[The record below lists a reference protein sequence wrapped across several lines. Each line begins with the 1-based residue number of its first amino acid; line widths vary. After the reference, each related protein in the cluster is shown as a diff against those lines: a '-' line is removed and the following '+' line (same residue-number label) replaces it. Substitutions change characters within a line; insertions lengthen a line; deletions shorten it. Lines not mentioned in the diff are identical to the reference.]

1 MKLIKTLAC
10 FLLAVPLMATAGSY
24 SMKKENIVDVAVG
37 NDNFSTLVTALKAA
51 DLVGALQGDGPF
63 TVFAPTNEA
72 FSKLPQETLNELLK
86 PENKKDLQAVLTYH
100 VVAGKVDAKTA
111 MGLSEAASLQGEK
124 IAISLDGSNVM
135 INQATVV
142 AADIAASNGIIHVID
157 TVILPPSISQTAEIN
172 RMVSENPTA
181 AGFHPNVFFSNW
193 EKIQNPTLN

>member
-37 NDNFSTLVTALKAA
+37 KDNFSTLVTALKAA

>member
-1 MKLIKTLAC
+1 MKIIKTLAC

-24 SMKKENIVDVAVG
+24 SMKKDIVDVAAG
-37 NDNFSTLVTALKAA
+37 NESFSTLVTALKAA
-51 DLVGALQGDGPF
+51 DLVGALQGDGPY

-72 FSKLPQETLNELLK
+72 FAKLPEETLADLLK

-111 MGLSEAASLQGEK
+111 MGLSAAPSLQGEN
-124 IAISLDGSNVM
+124 IAISLAGGNVM

-142 AADIAASNGIIHVID
+142 AADVDASNGIIHVID
-157 TVILPPSISQTAEIN
+157 TVILPPSLLQAAEIN
-172 RMVSENPTA
+172 RMTEDNPTA
-181 AGFHPNVFFSNW
+181 AGANQQTFNMNW

>member
-86 PENKKDLQAVLTYH
+86 PENKKDLQTVLTYH

>member
-1 MKLIKTLAC
+1 MKIIKTLAC

-24 SMKKENIVDVAVG
+24 EMKKDIVDVAAG
-37 NDNFSTLVTALKAA
+37 NESFSTLVTALKAA
-51 DLVGALQGDGPF
+51 DLVGALQGDGPY

-72 FSKLPQETLNELLK
+72 FAKLPEETLANLLK

-111 MGLSEAASLQGEK
+111 MGLSAAPSLQGEN
-124 IAISLDGSNVM
+124 IAISLAGGNVM

-142 AADIAASNGIIHVID
+142 AADVDASNGIIHVID
-157 TVILPPSISQTAEIN
+157 TVILPPSLQQAAEIN
-172 RMVSENPTA
+172 RMTEDNPTA
-181 AGFHPNVFFSNW
+181 AGANQQTFNMNW

>member
-1 MKLIKTLAC
+1 MKIIKTLAC

-24 SMKKENIVDVAVG
+24 SMKKDIVDVAAG
-37 NDNFSTLVTALKAA
+37 NESFSTLVTALKAA
-51 DLVGALQGDGPF
+51 DLVGALQGDGPY

-72 FSKLPQETLNELLK
+72 FAKLPEETLADLLK

-111 MGLSEAASLQGEK
+111 MGLSAAPSLQGEN
-124 IAISLDGSNVM
+124 IAISVAGANVM

-142 AADIAASNGIIHVID
+142 ATDVDASNGIIHVID
-157 TVILPPSISQTAEIN
+157 TVILPPSLQQAAEIN
-172 RMVSENPTA
+172 RMTEDNPTA
-181 AGFHPNVFFSNW
+181 AGANQQTFNMNW

>member
-24 SMKKENIVDVAVG
+24 SLKKENIVDVAVG

>member
-1 MKLIKTLAC
+1 MKIIKTLAC

-24 SMKKENIVDVAVG
+24 EMKKDIVDVAAG
-37 NDNFSTLVTALKAA
+37 NESFSTLVTALKAA
-51 DLVGALQGDGPF
+51 DLVGALQADGPY

-72 FSKLPQETLNELLK
+72 FAKLPEATLADLLK

-111 MGLSEAASLQGEK
+111 MGISAAPSLQGEN
-124 IAISLDGSNVM
+124 IAISLAGGKVM

-142 AADIAASNGIIHVID
+142 AADVDASNGIIHVID
-157 TVILPPSISQTAEIN
+157 TVILPPSLQQAAEIN
-172 RMVSENPTA
+172 RMTEDNPTA
-181 AGFHPNVFFSNW
+181 AGANQQTFNMNW

>member
-72 FSKLPQETLNELLK
+72 FSMLPQETLNELLK

-181 AGFHPNVFFSNW
+181 AGFHPHVFFSNW

>member
-1 MKLIKTLAC
+1 MKIIKTLAC

-24 SMKKENIVDVAVG
+24 EMKKDIVDVAAG
-37 NDNFSTLVTALKAA
+37 NESFSTLVTALKAA
-51 DLVGALQGDGPF
+51 DLVGALQGDGPY

-72 FSKLPQETLNELLK
+72 FAKLPEETLADLLK

-111 MGLSEAASLQGEK
+111 MGLSAAPSLQGEN
-124 IAISLDGSNVM
+124 IAISVAGANVM

-142 AADIAASNGIIHVID
+142 AADVDASNGIIHVID
-157 TVILPPSISQTAEIN
+157 TVILPPSLQQAAEIN
-172 RMVSENPTA
+172 RMTEDNPTA
-181 AGFHPNVFFSNW
+181 AGANQQTFNMNW

>member
-1 MKLIKTLAC
+1 MKIIKTLAC

-24 SMKKENIVDVAVG
+24 SMKKDIVNVAAG
-37 NDNFSTLVTALKAA
+37 NESFSTLVTALKAA
-51 DLVGALQGDGPF
+51 DLVGALQGDGPY

-72 FSKLPQETLNELLK
+72 FAKLPEETLADLLK

-111 MGLSEAASLQGEK
+111 MGLSAAPSLQGEN
-124 IAISLDGSNVM
+124 IAISVAGANVM

-142 AADIAASNGIIHVID
+142 ATDVDASNGIIHVID
-157 TVILPPSISQTAEIN
+157 TVILPPSLQQAAEIN
-172 RMVSENPTA
+172 RMIEDNPTA
-181 AGFHPNVFFSNW
+181 AGANQQTFNMNW